1 MLPTAAGLILSQPSK
16 MIELDDLLPSEYLTE
31 DELKELQSQ
40 SDYDDLEASIPT
52 VQERNQLL
60 R

>member
-1 MLPTAAGLILSQPSK
+1 
-16 MIELDDLLPSEYLTE
+16 MIDLDDLLPSEYLTE

-40 SDYDDLEASIPT
+40 SDYDDQEASIPT

>member
-1 MLPTAAGLILSQPSK
+1 
-16 MIELDDLLPSEYLTE
+16 MIDLDDLLPSEYLTE

-52 VQERNQLL
+52 VQERNQRL

>member
-1 MLPTAAGLILSQPSK
+1 

-40 SDYDDLEASIPT
+40 SDYDDQEASIPT

>member
-1 MLPTAAGLILSQPSK
+1 
-16 MIELDDLLPSEYLTE
+16 MIDFDDLLPSEYLTE

>member
-16 MIELDDLLPSEYLTE
+16 MIELDDLLPSEYLSE

-52 VQERNQLL
+52 VQERNQRL